1 MLGKSPPAWE
11 NGLRRLGGAREVFL
25 KRPTLFLCAGVLV
38 AATLLGGIE
47 SKRLSADSD
56 SETPRLNEYAEL
68 VTTAG
73 DWSAEKTSP
82 DKLVYASI
90 RGMLNRL
97 DPHTNFLDPD
107 EFSSMEEKQRGS
119 FYGLGISIQKRQGR
133 VTVIAPIE
141 GTPAWKMGIRAG
153 DVITQINGEPIDD
166 WTSDEVV
173 RHLKGPKGT
182 KVSITIRRAG
192 LAEPIHMTITRAEI
206 PTNSVRY
213 AFMLGPEVGYI
224 HLAEFTHTSDHEL
237 VAAIQSLEKQ
247 GMKKLLLD
255 LRGNPGGV
263 LDQAVDIA
271 DIFLEKKEKVVYTRG
286 RTPSSAQ
293 DFYAPGNG
301 PHFGGP
307 LVLLVNRGSASASEI
322 VSGAIQDHDR
332 GLIVGTTTWGKGL
345 VQSVYPLPYGA
356 GLALTTAKY
365 YTPSGR
371 WIQRD
376 YSNFY
381 DYINPEGEG
390 GDNRDAD
397 RKQGKVF
404 YTDAGRPVYAAGG
417 ITPDEVVRFEKSSK
431 FVQRLQAHGIFFNFA
446 VEYLA
451 RHPEV
456 TRDFAVTDA
465 VRKDFFE
472 FLQAQGIEDAEAAR
486 TEYEK
491 DPGKSVIDSSIRTE
505 ILNSRFGLSEGWKNA
520 LQSDKQTQAA
530 LQGFTEAER
539 IARLPKKPRP
549 SEDQTPTQKTSL
561 R

>member
-1 MLGKSPPAWE
+1 
-11 NGLRRLGGAREVFL
+11 LRRQ
-25 KRPTLFLCAGVLV
+25 TLVLCVVVLA

-47 SKRLSADSD
+47 SKRLAAVSD
-56 SETPRLNEYAEL
+56 NGTPRLNEYAEL
-68 VTTAG
+68 VTAAG
-73 DWSAEKTSP
+73 DWSAEKTAP

-133 VTVIAPIE
+133 ITVISPIE

-153 DVITQINGEPIDD
+153 DVITHINGEAIDD

-192 LAEPIHMTITRAEI
+192 LSEPIQMTITRAEI

-213 AFMLGPEVGYI
+213 AFLIGPDVGYI

-237 VAAIQSLEKQ
+237 LGAIENLEKQ

-271 DIFLEKKEKVVYTRG
+271 DIFLAKKEKVVYTRG

-322 VSGAIQDHDR
+322 VAGAIQDHDR

-381 DYINPEGEG
+381 DYINPEDEG
-390 GDNRDAD
+390 PENREAD
-397 RKQGKVF
+397 KKQGKVF
-404 YTDAGRPVYAAGG
+404 YTDAGRTVYAAGG
-417 ITPDEVVRFEKSSK
+417 ITPDEVVKYEKSSK
-431 FVQRLQAHGIFFNFA
+431 FLQRLQAHGVFFNFA
-446 VEYLA
+446 IDYLA
-451 RHPEV
+451 RHRDLA
-456 TRDFAVTDA
+456 RDFAVTDSVKA
-465 VRKDFFE
+465 ELFE
-472 FLQAQGIEDAEAAR
+472 FLQGQGLGSAAASR
-486 TEYEK
+486 ADYEK
-491 DPGKSVIDSSIRTE
+491 DPSRDLIDASLKTE
-505 ILNSRFGLSEGWKNA
+505 ILNSRFGLAEGWKYA
-520 LQSDKQTQAA
+520 LRSDKQAHEA
-530 LQGFTEAER
+530 LNGFTEAER
-539 IARLPKKPRP
+539 IAHLPKKPRP
-549 SEDQTPTQKTSL
+549 IEEATPTQKTSL

>member
-1 MLGKSPPAWE
+1 M
-11 NGLRRLGGAREVFL
+11 
-25 KRPTLFLCAGVLV
+25 KRQTLFLCVGVLA

-47 SKRLSADSD
+47 SKRLTAASESD
-56 SETPRLNEYAEL
+56 TPRLNEYAEL

-73 DWSAEKTSP
+73 DWSAEKTAP

-133 VTVIAPIE
+133 VTVISPIE

-153 DVITQINGEPIDD
+153 DVITQINGEAIDD
-166 WTSDEVV
+166 WSSDEVV

-182 KVSITIRRAG
+182 QVTITIRRAG
-192 LAEPIHMTITRAEI
+192 LTEPIHMTITRAEI

-213 AFMLGPEVGYI
+213 AFLLSPEVGYI
-224 HLAEFTHTSDHEL
+224 HLAEFTHTSDREL
-237 VAAIQSLEKQ
+237 VAAIASLQKQ

-271 DIFLEKKEKVVYTRG
+271 DIFLAKKEKVVYTRG

-301 PHFGGP
+301 PHFDGP

-322 VSGAIQDHDR
+322 VSGAVQDHDR

-390 GDNRDAD
+390 TENHDAD

-417 ITPDEVVRFEKSSK
+417 ITPDEIVPFPKISK
-431 FVQRLQAHGIFFNFA
+431 VIQRLQAHGVFFNFA
-446 VEYLA
+446 VDYLA
-451 RHPEV
+451 RHADV
-456 TRDFAVTDA
+456 TRDFAVTDD
-465 VRKDFFE
+465 VRKDFFA
-472 FLQAQGIEDAEAAR
+472 FVQAQGLESADAAR
-486 TEYEK
+486 SEYEK
-491 DPGKSVIDSSIRTE
+491 DPDRALIDSSIRTE
-505 ILNSRFGLSEGWKNA
+505 ILNSRFGLAEGWKNA
-520 LQSDKQTQAA
+520 LGSDRQAQAA
-530 LQGFTEAER
+530 IAGFAEAER
-539 IARLPKKPRP
+539 IARLPKKPRAP
-549 SEDQTPTQKTSL
+549 EEQAPTQKTSL
-561 R
+561 N

>member
-1 MLGKSPPAWE
+1 M
-11 NGLRRLGGAREVFL
+11 RRQ
-25 KRPTLFLCAGVLV
+25 TLFLCIGVLA

-47 SKRLSADSD
+47 SKRLRTVSD
-56 SETPRLNEYAEL
+56 NDAPQLNEYAEL

-73 DWSAEKTSP
+73 DWSAEKTTP

-90 RGMLNRL
+90 RGMLSRL

-119 FYGLGISIQKRQGR
+119 FYGLGISIQKRQGHI
-133 VTVIAPIE
+133 TVISPIE

-153 DVITQINGEPIDD
+153 DVITHINGEPIDD
-166 WTSDEVV
+166 WSSDEVV

-182 KVSITIRRAG
+182 QVNITIRRAG
-192 LAEPIHMTITRAEI
+192 VAEPISMTITRAEI

-213 AFMLGPEVGYI
+213 AFMIGPEVGYI

-237 VAAIQSLEKQ
+237 VASIESLEKQ

-271 DIFLEKKEKVVYTRG
+271 DIFLSRKDKVVYTRG

-293 DFYAPGNG
+293 DFYTPGNG
-301 PHFGGP
+301 PHFSGP

-376 YSNFY
+376 YSNFF
-381 DYINPEGEG
+381 DYINPEEE
-390 GDNRDAD
+390 NPENHDAD
-397 RKQGKVF
+397 TKEGKIF
-404 YTDAGRPVYAAGG
+404 YTDAGRPVYASGG
-417 ITPDEVVRFEKSSK
+417 ITPDEIVKYEKSSK
-431 FVQRLQAHGIFFNFA
+431 FVLRLQAHGIFFNFA
-446 VEYLA
+446 VDYLS
-451 RHPEV
+451 RHRDV
-456 TRDFAVTDA
+456 TRNFELGSAVKNELFDFI
-465 VRKDFFE
+465 
-472 FLQAQGIEDAEAAR
+472 QAQGLESASSAR
-486 TEYEK
+486 AEYEK
-491 DPGKSVIDSSIRTE
+491 DPSRDLVDASVKTE
-505 ILNSRFGLSEGWKNA
+505 ILNSRFGLVEGWKNA
-520 LQSDKQTQAA
+520 LKSDKQAQAA
-530 LQGFTEAER
+530 LQGFPEAER
-539 IARLPKKPRP
+539 IATLPKKPRSIEEKP
-549 SEDQTPTQKTSL
+549 ATQKTSL
-561 R
+561 D